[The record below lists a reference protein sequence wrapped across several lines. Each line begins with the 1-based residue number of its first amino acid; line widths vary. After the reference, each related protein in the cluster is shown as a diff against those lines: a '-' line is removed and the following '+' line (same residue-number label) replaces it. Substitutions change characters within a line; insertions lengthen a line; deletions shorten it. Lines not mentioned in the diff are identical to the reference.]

1 MELEKDCK
9 KNTERRQKKRRGK
22 ERTKR
27 IEILGQEDAETEARG
42 ENKGKASRVDLG

>member
-27 IEILGQEDAETEARG
+27 IEIFGQEESEQGRFG
-42 ENKGKASRVDLG
+42 LKREKIG